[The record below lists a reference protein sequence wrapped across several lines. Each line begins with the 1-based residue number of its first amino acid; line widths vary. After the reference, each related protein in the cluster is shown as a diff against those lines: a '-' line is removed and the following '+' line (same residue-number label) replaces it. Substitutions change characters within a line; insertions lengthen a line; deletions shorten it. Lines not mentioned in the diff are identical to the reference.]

1 MYFASRVQ
9 AGRMLAA
16 QITKKYRYENCA
28 VLALGDGGVMVG
40 AQIAVE
46 LHCILTML
54 ASAEIMLPQEPQPIA
69 GITSSGTVAYNHA
82 YSEGELDEMVG
93 ENYGFIEQEKLL
105 QMHDLNQ
112 LLGSG
117 GTISKDLLRNHNVIV
132 VSDGLKTGFL
142 VDLAAEFLKPIA
154 IEKMI
159 VAAPFAS
166 VPAVDRMHVLADD
179 LYCLNVVHDY
189 IDTDHYY
196 DVQDVPDHET
206 VLKTLENVVVKW
218 K

>member
-9 AGRMLAA
+9 AGRLLAA
-16 QITKKYRYENCA
+16 QLTKKYRYENCA

-40 AQIAVE
+40 AQIATE

-54 ASAEIMLPQEPQPIA
+54 ASAEITLPREPQPIA
-69 GITSSGTVAYNHA
+69 GITAGGTTAYNHA
-82 YSEGELDEMVG
+82 YTEGELDEMVG
-93 ENYGFIEQEKLL
+93 ENYGFIEQEKLTR
-105 QMHDLNQ
+105 MHDLNQ

-117 GTISKDLLRNHNVIV
+117 GTIDKNLLKGHSVIV
-132 VSDGLKTGFL
+132 VSDGLKTAFA

-154 IEKMI
+154 IDKLI
-159 VAAPFAS
+159 VATPLAS

-179 LYCLNVVHDY
+179 LYCLTVVEDY

-196 DVQDVPDHET
+196 DKQDVPDHDT
-206 VLKTLENVVVKW
+206 VLKTIESIVLKW